1 MENIKIGYFRKI
13 SDREQSEIVSYQEYN
28 DKSAAE
34 KESLRKASESGRVR
48 LYCACCAE
56 NELELMITK
65 NWVIRVKSNGMQDLH
80 KASCPKSEKYASYIV
95 ENESGVRF
103 SEENGLCFNIAIPS
117 GNKGSSGPTT
127 STPSEP
133 DPNRK
138 RAALLSMV
146 SIINKFAWEKQTY
159 SIKKSIA
166 EANRQNEAPSWN
178 YKDIY
183 NFIRLFFGVTNE
195 IAIQNGKKRFMLH
208 DICYRSDIFFQAP
221 YTDKFF
227 IYAVIDKVSP
237 VEMSRKY
244 QYITLQMPSQLSS
257 KKATVRVSTE
267 QYIKMIGDFE
277 EDTDLKGMILS
288 GYVRHDEPYPGQK
301 TPGDWI
307 TLLKGCIFR
316 ISSNGLYAETEYVS
330 SLIDALA
337 AERILFKR
345 PYHALEYY
353 GSLIPTIIIERL
365 REKDIIID
373 VCTSTRDYNNK
384 KAHFVENN
392 PEFDVILV
400 TEDTPIEAVIANLK
414 KNKIWEK

>member
-13 SDREQSEIVSYQEYN
+13 SNREQSEIISYQEYN
-28 DKSAAE
+28 DKSTAE
-34 KESLRKASESGRVR
+34 KESLRQASESGRVH

-56 NELELMITK
+56 NKLELMITK

-80 KASCPKSEKYASYIV
+80 KNSCPKSEKYASYII

-103 SEENGLCFNIAIPS
+103 SEENGLCFNVAIPS
-117 GNKGSSGPTT
+117 GNTGSSGPTT

-133 DPNRK
+133 DPNKK

-146 SIINKFAWEKQTY
+146 STINKFAWEKQTY
-159 SIKKSIA
+159 SIKKNIA
-166 EANRQNEAPSWN
+166 EANRQNIAPSWK

-183 NFIRLFFGVTNE
+183 NFNRLFFGVTNE
-195 IAIQNGKKRFMLH
+195 IAIRNGKNRFMLH
-208 DICYRSDIFFQAP
+208 DICYRSDIFFQSP
-221 YTDKFF
+221 YTAKFF

-257 KKATVRVSTE
+257 KKATVRVLTE
-267 QYIKMIGDFE
+267 QYIKMTKDFE
-277 EDTDLKGMILS
+277 ENTNLKGMILS
-288 GYVRHDEPYPGQK
+288 GYVRHDGPFPGQK
-301 TPGDWI
+301 TAGDWI

-337 AERILFKR
+337 AEEILFKR

-353 GSLIPTIIIERL
+353 GSLIPTIVIERL

-373 VCTSTRDYNNK
+373 VCTSTRDYNQK
-384 KAHFVENN
+384 KTNYAENN

-400 TEDTPIEAVIANLK
+400 TEDMPVEEIIAILHNNFSL
-414 KNKIWEK
+414 